1 MERIILV
8 IHLMIA
14 AALVAVVLM
23 QKSEG
28 GALGIGGG
36 GMSNF
41 MTGRGTASV
50 LTRAT
55 AVLAACFMLTS
66 LVLVIL
72 PQLGTKRASILP
84 ADVTT
89 QEMPRP
95 RRPRARPC
103 RRRGPSRL
111 PRRWH
116 RNPQLRPFPAFPWVN
131 RIISGPATPRTL
143 ARGAGPAQYCGP
155 MTRFIFITGGV
166 VSSLGK
172 GISAAAL
179 GALLQAR
186 GFKVRLRKL
195 DPYLNVDPGTM
206 SPTQHGEVYVT
217 DDGAET
223 DLDLGHYERFTGV
236 AQPARAT
243 TSPPAASIR
252 R

>member
-14 AALVAVVLM
+14 VALVAVVLM

-41 MTGRGTASV
+41 MTGRGTANV

-89 QEMPRP
+89 QQMPAPPTAPAGSTLPAAGDASRPP
-95 RRPRARPC
+95 RR
-103 RRRGPSRL
+103 RRRN
-111 PRRWH
+111 PR
-116 RNPQLRPFPAFPWVN
+116 LRPFPAFPWVN
-131 RIISGPATPRTL
+131 RIISVPATPRRLL
-143 ARGAGPAQYCGP
+143 A
-155 MTRFIFITGGV
+155 V
-166 VSSLGK
+166 
-172 GISAAAL
+172 
-179 GALLQAR
+179 
-186 GFKVRLRKL
+186 
-195 DPYLNVDPGTM
+195 
-206 SPTQHGEVYVT
+206 
-217 DDGAET
+217 
-223 DLDLGHYERFTGV
+223 
-236 AQPARAT
+236 
-243 TSPPAASIR
+243 PAAR
-252 R
+252 NTVGP